1 MLRAIVVDRQIRAKQ
16 LLELE
21 EVEARIHELRDA
33 LRHAGQILAALGASL
48 SSSPEST
55 TFANAPPPLGHMPL
69 QLMHSR
75 AYDWNSIPDKATVA
89 QKIQDLRE
97 LHERR
102 AALHARLH
110 QRG

>member
-1 MLRAIVVDRQIRAKQ
+1 MDRETRTRQ

-48 SSSPEST
+48 ASSPENT

-75 AYDWNSIPDKATVA
+75 AYDWNSIPDKAVLA

-102 AALHARLH
+102 ADLYTQLHR
-110 QRG
+110 RG